1 MTDETNKRSASDN
14 VYVPRVDMELG
25 SPMSFNMEYGYLE
38 AFVRGLKSGFIS
50 KLEYRQLAQV
60 DTLDDLKTVLQDTD
74 YCLAVQN
81 MGKVTPSK
89 IHDRCYD
96 KFVQEFEFL
105 RSQATGQ
112 LAAFIEMI
120 TYKFLIRNVVQ
131 MIKGIRSGSNP
142 DDIYNNLHRLGASPH
157 LKTML
162 TFDRLE
168 GMEGLIDL
176 YRVVLVDMPIA
187 GYFSQYFEHEMK
199 GGDPGKAVAAA
210 FDEMSVTVIDAHIEK
225 LWLEDFYAF
234 CSKLGGTTGDFMREL
249 LEFEADRRAIEIVWN
264 SIKNNGSLNA
274 SVNRL
279 ARQDMFCSFGGLYP
293 ECTGPKST
301 ENDLRSNL
309 NFSKVS
315 DENGLAN
322 ALEMYPQ
329 YRDAIRR
336 AMDKSMNTTLTD
348 ELRALE
354 VKLLMQTYDCMN
366 HFAAFYGFVHLKL
379 IELDNIR
386 SIASRSKKYQPI
398 F

>member
-1 MTDETNKRSASDN
+1 
-14 VYVPRVDMELG
+14 
-25 SPMSFNMEYGYLE
+25 
-38 AFVRGLKSGFIS
+38 
-50 KLEYRQLAQV
+50 
-60 DTLDDLKTVLQDTD
+60 
-74 YCLAVQN
+74 
-81 MGKVTPSK
+81 
-89 IHDRCYD
+89 
-96 KFVQEFEFL
+96 
-105 RSQATGQ
+105 
-112 LAAFIEMI
+112 
-120 TYKFLIRNVVQ
+120 
-131 MIKGIRSGSNP
+131 
-142 DDIYNNLHRLGASPH
+142 
-157 LKTML
+157 
-162 TFDRLE
+162 
-168 GMEGLIDL
+168 
-176 YRVVLVDMPIA
+176 
-187 GYFSQYFEHEMK
+187 
-199 GGDPGKAVAAA
+199 
-210 FDEMSVTVIDAHIEK
+210 
-225 LWLEDFYAF
+225 
-234 CSKLGGTTGDFMREL
+234 
-249 LEFEADRRAIEIVWN
+249 
-264 SIKNNGSLNA
+264 
-274 SVNRL
+274 
-279 ARQDMFCSFGGLYP
+279 MFCSFGGLYP